1 MRGIDAG
8 KQELV
13 DAALRDADG
22 TPSLS
27 RLGAVSVASVL
38 AAAAAAGQPRY
49 RAAAPENSTAILP
62 LPMINIISGGAH
74 TGRSLDIQDLLVLP
88 VGAERFAEA
97 IEMAWRVR
105 RGSAAALDA
114 RRVSRA

>member
-1 MRGIDAG
+1 MMLIIGSGRIAVEFSGAAARYRGCPA
-8 KQELV
+8 
-13 DAALRDADG
+13 
-22 TPSLS
+22 
-27 RLGAVSVASVL
+27 